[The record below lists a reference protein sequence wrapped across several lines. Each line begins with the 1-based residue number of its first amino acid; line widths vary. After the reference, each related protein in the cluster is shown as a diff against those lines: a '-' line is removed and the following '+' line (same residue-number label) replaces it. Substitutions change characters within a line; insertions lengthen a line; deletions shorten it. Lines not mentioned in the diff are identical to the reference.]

1 MSINGISPSMI
12 PISGGQSGGGQ
23 NPQIKAL
30 EQKLMQ
36 LNSEK
41 KKAAQN
47 HDEEKVKELEKQLQ
61 EVEQKIEK
69 LKQKEQKKQQ
79 QQKESGLDEE
89 SKENPPYLQD
99 PTGWYA

>member
-12 PISGGQSGGGQ
+12 PMSGSQSGGGQ

-47 HDEEKVKELEKQLQ
+47 HDEEKVKELERF
-61 EVEQKIEK
+61 
-69 LKQKEQKKQQ
+69 KKW
-79 QQKESGLDEE
+79 
-89 SKENPPYLQD
+89 SKKSKS
-99 PTGWYA
+99 

>member
-12 PISGGQSGGGQ
+12 PMSGSQSGGGQ

-47 HDEEKVKELEKQLQ
+47 HDEEKVKELEKQIQ
-61 EVEQKIEK
+61 AKTEGA
-69 LKQKEQKKQQ
+69 KKAAAT
-79 QQKESGLDEE
+79 KR
-89 SKENPPYLQD
+89 KR
-99 PTGWYA
+99 TG

>member
-12 PISGGQSGGGQ
+12 SMSAGSCVSGQ

-47 HDEEKVKELEKQLQ
+47 HDEEKVKELEKQIQ

-79 QQKESGLDEE
+79 KQQEGGQDEE
-89 SKENPPYLQD
+89 PGKNPAYLKD

>member
-12 PISGGQSGGGQ
+12 SMSAGPSAGGH
-23 NPQIKAL
+23 NPQIKVL

-47 HDEEKVKELEKQLQ
+47 HDEEKVKELEKQIQ

-79 QQKESGLDEE
+79 KQKEDGQDEE
-89 SKENPPYLQD
+89 AEKTPPDFRD
-99 PTGWYA
+99 PAGWYA